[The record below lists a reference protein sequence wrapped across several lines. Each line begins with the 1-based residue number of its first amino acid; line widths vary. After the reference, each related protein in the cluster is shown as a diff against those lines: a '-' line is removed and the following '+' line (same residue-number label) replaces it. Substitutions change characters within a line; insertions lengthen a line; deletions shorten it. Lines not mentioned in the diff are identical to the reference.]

1 MFFAFGDYSS
11 HPGRLGSKPHSNDIS
26 RGSILCM
33 CCEAIPSPS
42 LSHRMDLSSGSAS
55 RTKSFER
62 PEEIYKIWTI
72 QVVGETNSHATCT
85 ACAISSANCA
95 ATLPLL
101 ICAFDRV
108 EECNY
113 S

>member
-1 MFFAFGDYSS
+1 MFFAFGDYYS

-26 RGSILCM
+26 RGSILCA

-62 PEEIYKIWTI
+62 PEEICKIWTTP
-72 QVVGETNSHATCT
+72 VVGELILMLHALPVQ
-85 ACAISSANCA
+85 SAQPTVQQRC
-95 ATLPLL
+95 
-101 ICAFDRV
+101 C
-108 EECNY
+108 C
-113 S
+113 